1 MLRIVK
7 TKLAATLLVG
17 LAGCASYPPM
27 PSVNTVDLDR
37 FMGDWY
43 VIASIP
49 TWFERD
55 IYNAVERYDRL
66 GPRKIQT
73 TFSYR
78 KGGFDGEPGQMEPI
92 GFVQEDGSNALWD
105 MQFLW
110 PFKADYRI
118 VYLDPEY
125 RNTIIGRIKRD
136 YVWIMSRKPQ
146 LSEVEFQQLVQ
157 RVEEL
162 GYDISKLN
170 RVPQRWEA
178 QP

>member
-1 MLRIVK
+1 MPRNMKIAF
-7 TKLAATLLVG
+7 AAAIMIG

-27 PSVNTVDLDR
+27 PGVKKVDLDR
-37 FMGDWY
+37 FMGEWY

-49 TWFERD
+49 TRFEKN

-78 KGGFDGEPGQMEPI
+78 KGGFDGEQGKMEPI
-92 GFVQEDGSNALWD
+92 GFVKADESNALWG
-105 MQFLW
+105 MQFVW

-118 VYLDPEY
+118 VYLDPDY
-125 RNTIIGRIKRD
+125 RNTVIGRIKRD

-146 LSEVEFQQLVQ
+146 LSETEFQELVQ

-162 GYDISKLN
+162 GYDISKLS
-170 RVPQRWEA
+170 RVPQRWEVKS
-178 QP
+178 